1 LKYVLWKKITF
12 FLGNMT
18 RKEIIEKLSLSEPAS
33 LKALYAEAN
42 AVKIAAI
49 GNKVFLRGLIEFS
62 NICSKN
68 CYYCGIRRENQAVK
82 RYELSDAEVMAA
94 VGFAWKNR
102 YGSVVLQ
109 SGEQQSAR
117 FTKRITRLL
126 HEIKAFTNN
135 EVGITLS
142 CGEQTAATYREWFN
156 AGAHRYLLR
165 IETSNRELFDKL
177 HPSDEKDPFDTSQPE
192 AVKGLSVKP
201 ENNHSFDTRLSA
213 IRALRAAGYQVG
225 TGVMIGLPFQTIEH
239 LCDDL
244 LFFQSLD
251 IDMVGMGPYLEHSQT
266 PLFQHRHLLL
276 PPEKRLELSLKM
288 VATLRLLMPDINIAA
303 TTALQV
309 LHPEGREMAVLAGA
323 NIIMP
328 NMTLPEH
335 RPDYLIY
342 EHKPGVTDDAA
353 VSKSKLEQNLHDAG
367 ITIGYG
373 EWGDSQHFF
382 L

>member
-1 LKYVLWKKITF
+1 MNRT
-12 FLGNMT
+12 
-18 RKEIIEKLSLSEPAS
+18 EIIEKLSLSEPAS
-33 LKALYAEAN
+33 LKALFAEAKT
-42 AVKIAAI
+42 VKNAAI

-68 CYYCGIRRENQAVK
+68 CYYCGIRRENQAVN
-82 RYELSDAEVMAA
+82 RYELSDEEVLAA
-94 VGFAWKNR
+94 VDFAWHNH

-126 HEIKAFTNN
+126 NKIKAYTNK

-142 CGEQTAATYREWFN
+142 CGEQTAATYKEWYN

-165 IETSNRELFDKL
+165 IETSNRELFYKL
-177 HPSDEKDPFDTSQPE
+177 HPDDDK
-192 AVKGLSVKP
+192 
-201 ENNHSFDTRLSA
+201 HSFDTRLN
-213 IRALRAAGYQVG
+213 ALHLLRNAGYQVG
-225 TGVMIGLPFQTIEH
+225 TGVMIGLPFQT
-239 LCDDL
+239 LDDLVGDL
-244 LFFQSLD
+244 LFFQAMN

-266 PLFQHRHLLL
+266 PLYQYRHLLL
-276 PPEKRLELSLKM
+276 PPEKRLELALKM
-288 VATLRLLMPDINIAA
+288 VATLRLLMPDINIAS

-335 RPDYLIY
+335 RVDYLIY
-342 EHKPGVTDDAA
+342 EHKPGVSDDAA
-353 VSKSKLEQNLHDAG
+353 LSKSKLEQNLQNAG
-367 ITIGYG
+367 IPIGYG
-373 EWGDSQHFF
+373 EWGDSRHF
-382 L
+382 LQTSSLREKCNN